1 MDNKHIDAAE
11 ILGNLGDLDDLNLE
25 NLFNST
31 EENDEI
37 GILSPSQYYTI
48 HNLPSQLK
56 CKNNINV
63 LSINAQS
70 IHAKFDSLLAHVE
83 NARQQGIRFHI
94 ICIQESWLRDTS
106 DLSLLQIDGYN
117 CFSKGHSCTSH
128 GGLLTYVD
136 ENISASALDVDI
148 NSQIWE
154 GMFILIKDSHTEKET
169 ILGNIYRPP
178 HDNNNKEN
186 VLTFVSELNP
196 ILSRLSENNRDFV
209 MAGDYNINLLHINHV
224 NKEHFS
230 DFLDLM
236 LGYSMFPK
244 ITFPTRFSDN
254 GNTCSLID
262 NIFCKL
268 SSNTISAFAGILLS
282 RISDHC
288 PVFISFNS
296 THESRKNK
304 PTKYI
309 RKRVNNREAYES
321 LLADLSGSNIMS
333 ELNPDPFSNPNENYD
348 NFHDHLTKLKDKH
361 LPYKFIKFNK
371 YKHKGS
377 NWITRGVLNSIKYRD
392 GIYKNLRKTNKS
404 TTRYQELKQ
413 QLRVYNTILKKTIR
427 EAKFS
432 YYNRQFE
439 INKSNMKKTWS
450 TINEIICKSKHKQ
463 FGIKAILYE
472 GRQINDCDKI
482 AELFNKFYLDIGP
495 SLVNK
500 SVQPANSDFQKYL
513 TRNVLTSFHFDL
525 INESSL
531 NNVIHNLRNKSSS
544 GHDGIS
550 TRLLKFL
557 SPAIT
562 QPLTMIINQSL
573 LTGIFPEKLKI
584 AKVIP
589 LYKKGDRLIMGNYR
603 PISLLPAISKL
614 FEKVVYQQ
622 LYHYFTANNLFYEG
636 QYGFRNNH
644 SCELA
649 NIELTDHILS
659 ALDEKK
665 LPLSIFMDLS
675 KAFDTLDHTILIRK
689 LHHYGITGTPL
700 NWFKSYLTDRVQY
713 VEINSLSSTMG
724 PITTGVPQGS
734 ILGPLLFLIYIND
747 LPSVSNTFK
756 FILFADDTN
765 LFTTIEY
772 FIPIQD
778 SNVSVLLNNELSKI
792 HLWLSVNKLTLNI
805 EKTKFMVFHPY
816 QKDISKLIPS
826 LIINGIELERVDH
839 IKCLGVILDENMSW
853 KPHLDV
859 LANKISKYTG
869 ILNKLKHYL
878 PIYTLRT
885 LYFSMINSNLNYGIL
900 VWGFSCQRLIKLQKK
915 AIRIISRSKYNA
927 HTGPIFKTL
936 DILTLDDL
944 FNLNALKFYY
954 KYIRDTLPPY
964 F

>member
-1 MDNKHIDAAE
+1 MK
-11 ILGNLGDLDDLNLE
+11 GR
-25 NLFNST
+25 FF
-31 EENDEI
+31 
-37 GILSPSQYYTI
+37 
-48 HNLPSQLK
+48 
-56 CKNNINV
+56 
-63 LSINAQS
+63 
-70 IHAKFDSLLAHVE
+70 HA
-83 NARQQGIRFHI
+83 N
-94 ICIQESWLRDTS
+94 TS
-106 DLSLLQIDGYN
+106 DLFEFYGQQ
-117 CFSKGHSCTSH
+117 K
-128 GGLLTYVD
+128 
-136 ENISASALDVDI
+136 
-148 NSQIWE
+148 
-154 GMFILIKDSHTEKET
+154 
-169 ILGNIYRPP
+169 
-178 HDNNNKEN
+178 N
-186 VLTFVSELNP
+186 V
-196 ILSRLSENNRDFV
+196 
-209 MAGDYNINLLHINHV
+209 
-224 NKEHFS
+224 
-230 DFLDLM
+230 
-236 LGYSMFPK
+236 
-244 ITFPTRFSDN
+244 RFFF
-254 GNTCSLID
+254 CS
-262 NIFCKL
+262 
-268 SSNTISAFAGILLS
+268 
-282 RISDHC
+282 
-288 PVFISFNS
+288 V
-296 THESRKNK
+296 
-304 PTKYI
+304 YI

-772 FIPIQD
+772 FIPIQH
-778 SNVSVLLNNELSKI
+778 SNVSVLLNNKLSKI

-869 ILNKLKHYL
+869 ILDKLKHYL

-964 F
+964 FYSFNIVTQGSIHEHMTRQRDLIRTERPRTVFAEKRLRVYLPKLVNETPVLLLDKIATHSIQGFSSNIKRFYLHAYESECSIPHCYVCRSR

>member
-1 MDNKHIDAAE
+1 MFR
-11 ILGNLGDLDDLNLE
+11 
-25 NLFNST
+25 LFDGKPLT
-31 EENDEI
+31 E
-37 GILSPSQYYTI
+37 
-48 HNLPSQLK
+48 
-56 CKNNINV
+56 
-63 LSINAQS
+63 SI
-70 IHAKFDSLLAHVE
+70 I
-83 NARQQGIRFHI
+83 
-94 ICIQESWLRDTS
+94 
-106 DLSLLQIDGYN
+106 
-117 CFSKGHSCTSH
+117 
-128 GGLLTYVD
+128 
-136 ENISASALDVDI
+136 
-148 NSQIWE
+148 
-154 GMFILIKDSHTEKET
+154 
-169 ILGNIYRPP
+169 
-178 HDNNNKEN
+178 
-186 VLTFVSELNP
+186 
-196 ILSRLSENNRDFV
+196 
-209 MAGDYNINLLHINHV
+209 
-224 NKEHFS
+224 
-230 DFLDLM
+230 
-236 LGYSMFPK
+236 
-244 ITFPTRFSDN
+244 
-254 GNTCSLID
+254 
-262 NIFCKL
+262 
-268 SSNTISAFAGILLS
+268 AGILLS

-288 PVFISFNS
+288 PVFISFNG

-304 PTKYI
+304 STKYI
-309 RKRVNNREAYES
+309 KKRVNNREAYES

-348 NFHDHLTKLKDKH
+348 KFHDHLTKLKDKH

-377 NWITRGVLNSIKYRD
+377 NWITREVLNSIKYRD

-413 QLRVYNTILKKTIR
+413 QLRVYNTILKKTIG

-531 NNVIHNLRNKSSS
+531 NNVIYNLRNKSSP

-573 LTGIFPEKLKI
+573 PTGIFPEKLKI

-614 FEKVVYQQ
+614 FENVVYQQ

-649 NIELTDHILS
+649 SIELTDHILS

-665 LPLSIFMDLS
+665 WPLSIFMDLS

-689 LHHYGITGTPL
+689 LHHYGITGTSL

-724 PITTGVPQGS
+724 PITTSVPQGS

-805 EKTKFMVFHPY
+805 EKTKFMVFHPN

-853 KPHLDV
+853 KPHLDM
-859 LANKISKYTG
+859 LANKVSKYTG

-915 AIRIISRSKYNA
+915 AIRIISRNKYNA

-944 FNLNALKFYY
+944 FKLNALKFYY

-964 F
+964 FYSFNIVTQGSIHEHMTRQRDLIRTERPRTVFAEKRLRVYLPKLVNETPVLLLDKITTRSIQGFSSNIKRFYLHAYESECSIPHCYVCRSR